1 MDLNKDIKIIDK
13 IVSELSILKRINIVI
28 GYKGNQI
35 KKYLRSNNKIR
46 FIFNGNYKDKGNFYS
61 VLLCK
66 KIKSDLILLDAD
78 IILPKNSLK
87 KFIAD
92 KRKNL
97 VMVNPKNKYD
107 ADDILLQ
114 LNTKKINKV
123 SIKNIFKDSK
133 IKYSCAGVIKMS
145 KNCSKNFF
153 EELTI
158 LNKFQNKNFYYED
171 TYKNLFKKNVF
182 DIFSLRKIRL
192 EIDKLKDY
200 RKVKTILTKKNEY
213 I

>member
-1 MDLNKDIKIIDK
+1 
-13 IVSELSILKRINIVI
+13 
-28 GYKGNQI
+28 
-35 KKYLRSNNKIR
+35 
-46 FIFNGNYKDKGNFYS
+46 
-61 VLLCK
+61 
-66 KIKSDLILLDAD
+66 
-78 IILPKNSLK
+78 
-87 KFIAD
+87 
-92 KRKNL
+92 
-97 VMVNPKNKYD
+97 
-107 ADDILLQ
+107 
-114 LNTKKINKV
+114 
-123 SIKNIFKDSK
+123 
-133 IKYSCAGVIKMS
+133 MS